1 MIALTLKTTKKRL
14 IILALLIVAAIVS
27 SVTLLSR
34 MNDARPTVAEKAGQ
48 SIPKQLLTA
57 RSNQDRI
64 KFIAHFGW
72 EVQEEP
78 CEIMEVL
85 IPQKFD
91 EVYEQYNEMQK
102 QQGFNLEKQRGK
114 RAKRYSYII
123 LNYPD
128 YADEVRIN
136 ILISGTKVVGGDVC
150 STRLDGFMHGFYKE

>member
-1 MIALTLKTTKKRL
+1 
-14 IILALLIVAAIVS
+14 
-27 SVTLLSR
+27 
-34 MNDARPTVAEKAGQ
+34 
-48 SIPKQLLTA
+48 
-57 RSNQDRI
+57 
-64 KFIAHFGW
+64 
-72 EVQEEP
+72 
-78 CEIMEVL
+78 MEVL